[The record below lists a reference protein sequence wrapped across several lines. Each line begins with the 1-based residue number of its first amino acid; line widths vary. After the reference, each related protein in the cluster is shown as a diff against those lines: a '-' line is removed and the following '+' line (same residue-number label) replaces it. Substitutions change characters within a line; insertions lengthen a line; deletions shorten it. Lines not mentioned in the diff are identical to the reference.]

1 MKPPTMRSATAGPR
15 IISICNQKGGV
26 GKTTTAVNLAACLA
40 AAEKKVLLIDLD
52 PQGNATSG
60 VGVDKQSV
68 AGSSYQLLTTEAVGD
83 SLTQPTEIPSLF
95 IIPASA
101 DLVGAE
107 IELTGIDAREMQ
119 LRQALKGCFESFDYV
134 FIDCPPSLGL
144 LTVNAMTAADALLV
158 PVQCEYYALEGL
170 AELHRTIG
178 LVASNLNRG
187 LQIQGIV
194 LTMYDPRN
202 NLCKQVVEEVR
213 GHFKTRVYDAMIP
226 RNVRLSESP
235 SFGKPIILYDIH
247 SKGSASYLAL
257 AQEFLRREDAYV
269 PSEEG
274 IREGVGLADPN
285 VAAAAAGGIV
295 LRGPDDSGGRD
306 PTQPP
311 TAP

>member
-1 MKPPTMRSATAGPR
+1 MKPR
-15 IISICNQKGGV
+15 IIGICNQKGGV

-40 AAEKKVLLIDLD
+40 VAEKKVLLIDLD

-60 VGVDKQSV
+60 VGIDKHSV
-68 AGSSYQLLTTEAVGD
+68 AGSSYQLLTTEAAGE
-83 SLTQPTEIPSLF
+83 SLVVPTEIPSLS
-95 IIPASA
+95 IVPASA

-107 IELTGIDAREMQ
+107 IELTGVEGRETE
-119 LRQALKGCFESFDYV
+119 LRRALAGRFQDYDYI

-144 LTVNAMTAADALLV
+144 LTVNAMTAAQALLV
-158 PVQCEYYALEGL
+158 PVQCEYYALEGI

-178 LVASNLNRG
+178 LVAANLNRA
-187 LQIQGIV
+187 LEIQGIV

-202 NLCKQVVEEVR
+202 NLCKQVADEVR
-213 GHFKTRVYDAMIP
+213 NHFAAKVYETMIP

-257 AQEFLRREDAYV
+257 AQEFLRREGAYV
-269 PSEEG
+269 SSQESF
-274 IREGVGLADPN
+274 REGVGLADPN
-285 VAAAAAGGIV
+285 FTGAKAGDIV
-295 LRGPDDSGGRD
+295 LRSPDDPGGRD